1 MVAGSVV
8 DAELRMRCSSPSV
21 TIVVPSLN
29 QGCYIRE
36 ALDSILDQAYPNL
49 EVLVMDGGSTDGTVG
64 MLREYGDRIRYVSGP
79 DGGQSEALNRG
90 FQTASGEIV
99 GWLNSDD
106 RYCPDAISKSVSALV
121 ANPAA
126 SMVYGEADLIG
137 EDGAVLERFPST
149 QAFDLWKLV
158 HVSDFIMQPTVFMR
172 AAALREVGGLDESLH
187 FGMDWDLWIRLA
199 CRGEVIAL
207 DAVIAQTREYAET
220 KTASGGFRRWREL
233 RAIMKRHGASGWS
246 PGAIAYGLDTLRRK
260 WPAVFGPST
269 VPEQRGQEGH
279 RLPRLF
285 RPLHRLVHRW
295 IVTQTGY
302 AQGVFVDGWASDR
315 AYVAVPWNGRPSILG
330 IGGEVPAPESHF
342 PLEIEIRVGGI
353 RRVTTVTGQG
363 PFRIE
368 IELGQGTCE
377 PHALEVELRASHF
390 FSAPGDPR
398 RLAFKLGSIGL
409 RVS

>member
-1 MVAGSVV
+1 MSRSV
-8 DAELRMRCSSPSV
+8 PSV

-29 QGCYIRE
+29 QGRYIRE

-49 EVLVMDGGSTDGTVG
+49 EILVMDGGSTDGTVEI
-64 MLREYGDRIRYVSGP
+64 LRDFGDRIQYVSGP

-90 FQTASGEIV
+90 FETAAGEIV

-106 RYCPDAISKSVSALV
+106 RYCPDAISESVSALA

-172 AAALREVGGLDESLH
+172 AAGLREVGGLDESLH

-199 CRGEVIAL
+199 CRGEVVAL
-207 DAVIAQTREYAET
+207 DSVIAQTREYAET

-233 RAIMKRHGASGWS
+233 RTIMKRHGASGWS

-269 VPEQRGQEGH
+269 VPEQRDQEG
-279 RLPRLF
+279 RVLPRLF
-285 RPLHRLVHRW
+285 RPLHGLVHRW
-295 IVTQTGY
+295 IVAQTGY
-302 AQGVFVDGWASDR
+302 TQGFFVDGWASNR
-315 AYVAVPWNGRPSILG
+315 AFVAVPWDGRRSTLRID
-330 IGGEVPAPESHF
+330 GEVPAPESHF
-342 PLEIEIRVGGI
+342 PLEIEVRAGGI
-353 RRVTTVTGQG
+353 RSSTTVTGQG

-368 IELGQGTCE
+368 IELEQTSCE
-377 PHALEVELRASHF
+377 PHALEVELRASRF
-390 FSAPGDPR
+390 FRASGDPR
-398 RLAFKLGSIGL
+398 RLAFRLGSVRL
-409 RVS
+409 RPRQQTD